1 MDSNI
6 YILILYRP
14 TDKLNEDVIAVFK
27 SLGSSAT
34 TIEEAKNDKAITNY
48 IQ

>member
-6 YILILYRP
+6 FILNLFIP
-14 TDKLNEDVIAVFK
+14 TNKLNEDVITVFK
-27 SLGSSAT
+27 SLCSSAT

-48 IQ
+48 I